1 MVWKCLAPRRFNLG
15 VIDCN
20 RPIRCSSVA
29 RPYRYHCRG
38 DDSHVGGW
46 LCIGIGGLRIDK
58 AVATQIVEAVSG
70 HAVEAAIKAAEQ
82 AAKADDDVRQAL
94 SHELEEA
101 RYEAS
106 LAARRY
112 ELVDP
117 GKRLVARE
125 LETRWNIALERVAH
139 VEERLREHDAA
150 AALRPK
156 VDRVA
161 LMSLAHDLPSV
172 WNTPG
177 TDMRTKQR
185 IAHILIREV
194 LIDLDDAT
202 NEAVVTIHW
211 NGGRHSELRVP
222 RVRTGRY
229 PADRR
234 PNPVEVIRK
243 IGGHW
248 PDYQVAVTMNRMR
261 CRPADGKAWT
271 TVRVREL
278 RERLGIAPFDPA
290 SQAEET
296 ICVDKAALR
305 LGICVGSVYKLIRA
319 GVLPA
324 TQLIPSAPWQIPV
337 AALESE
343 AVKIGVQ
350 QIAARRPRN
359 YQVLQ
364 DDKTLRL
371 PGL

>member
-1 MVWKCLAPRRFNLG
+1 MAASNTRFTQNSLG
-15 VIDCN
+15 QSKTPIDSDHG
-20 RPIRCSSVA
+20 I
-29 RPYRYHCRG
+29 YRYHCRG

-58 AVATQIVEAVSG
+58 AVAAQIVEAVSG
-70 HAVEAAIKAAEQ
+70 HAVEAAIKATEQ
-82 AAKADDDVRQAL
+82 AAKADDDVRRVL

-112 ELVDP
+112 EAVDP
-117 GKRLVARE
+117 TKRLVARE
-125 LETRWNIALERVAH
+125 LETRWNVALERVAGL
-139 VEERLREHDAA
+139 EERLRKHDAA

-172 WNTPG
+172 WNTPS
-177 TDMRTKQR
+177 TDTRTKQR

-194 LIDLDDAT
+194 LIDLDDTT

-211 NGGRHSELRVP
+211 NGGRHTELRVP

-261 CRPADGKAWT
+261 CKPADGKAWT

-278 RERLGIAPFDPA
+278 RERLGIAPFDQA
-290 SQAEET
+290 SQTEKT

-305 LGICVGSVYKLIRA
+305 LGICVGSVYKLIRE

-324 TQLIPSAPWQIPV
+324 TQLLPSAPWQIPV
-337 AALESE
+337 AALATE
-343 AVKIGVQ
+343 AVKTGVQ
-350 QIAARRPRN
+350 QIVARRPRN
-359 YQVLQ
+359 YRVLQ

-371 PGL
+371 PGF